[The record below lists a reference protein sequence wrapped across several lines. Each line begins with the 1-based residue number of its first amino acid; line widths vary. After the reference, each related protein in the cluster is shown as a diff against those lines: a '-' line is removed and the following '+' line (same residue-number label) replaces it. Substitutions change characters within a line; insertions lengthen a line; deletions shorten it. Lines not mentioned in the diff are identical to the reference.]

1 MNKNLLSLID
11 SSYDIHSNDD
21 VDENNYELQGN
32 CGKRRKLTENERV
45 LRWYVKKSLLKINL
59 YDMIHTV

>member
-21 VDENNYELQGN
+21 VDDENNYELQGN

-45 LRWYVKKSLLKINL
+45 LRWYVKKFTFKNKSI
-59 YDMIHTV
+59 YMI